1 MADQSR
7 LIPAEAN
14 HPQLHCQAFFY
25 SAEFLCGRGSSGGS
39 EVSEVFKEFVD
50 KAPDIIGKAVQSP
63 LGLAALSVLV
73 LGIVVFL
80 LFREAAGKHK
90 LVAFM
95 LITGGFLGL
104 SSLRAFQSRRRTC
117 RSR

>member
-1 MADQSR
+1 
-7 LIPAEAN
+7 
-14 HPQLHCQAFFY
+14 
-25 SAEFLCGRGSSGGS
+25 
-39 EVSEVFKEFVD
+39 VSEVFKEFVD

-63 LGLAALSVLV
+63 LGLAALSV

-104 SSLRAFQSRRRTC
+104 SSLRAFQSRRRTY